1 MSQRRRKIST
11 VLFIALLILIISVF
25 GLSVLRTEQFNRAS
39 QKAVFA
45 GESLFRTGDEEVEGM
60 SVRAEARTSTW
71 SKIIDLNNEGITE
84 NNYQAYTYDFYI
96 TNNSDDEVSEY
107 YFKLTF
113 DREVFL
119 MSAWNGAMEIH
130 QFTDGVENVDTI
142 PDLREFKPEEQNVSF
157 VVIDGDPLIHMHA
170 GDYIIYYPSSGENAM
185 EVPLLAHEGT
195 VPGIILYV
203 PVGKDISRSSLDIY
217 YKFHRL
223 ITSEPLFWVSVAS
236 LGVWLVALLIFC
248 ITEAQYMKY
257 KRLHDHDNEIIKESI
272 ETFTGF
278 IDAKDPYTNGHSN
291 RVAQYTR
298 LIAEE
303 MGYEGEELNRIYYVA
318 LLHDCGKIGVPDNIL
333 GKPGRLTDD
342 EFEIIKSHTTRGDE
356 ILSRFKSL
364 PNVAEGARYHHERY
378 DGKGYPEGKKGEEIP
393 LIARMICVADSFDAM
408 NSNRV
413 YRRKLTREAIIEEI
427 ERNKG
432 TQFDPKIA
440 EVFLNLLKNGG
451 IEGL

>member
-1 MSQRRRKIST
+1 MSQRRRKVYTVISA
-11 VLFIALLILIISVF
+11 ALLVLIISVF
-25 GLSVLRTEQFNRAS
+25 GLSVLRTEQFNRDS
-39 QKAVFA
+39 HKSVFA
-45 GESLFRTGDEEVEGM
+45 GDSLFRVDEAEDEGM
-60 SVRAEARTSTW
+60 CVRAEARSSTW
-71 SKIIDLNNEGITE
+71 SKIIDLYDEGITE
-84 NNYQAYTYDFYI
+84 NNYQAFTYDFYI
-96 TNNSDDEVSEY
+96 KNNTDDEVSDY
-107 YFKLTF
+107 CFKLTF
-113 DREVFL
+113 DRETFL
-119 MSAWNGAMEIH
+119 MSAWNGAVEIH
-130 QFTDGVENVDTI
+130 QFNDGVESVDTV
-142 PDLREFKPEEQNVSF
+142 PDLREFKPEEHNINY
-157 VVIDGDPLIHMHA
+157 VVIDGDSLIHMYA

-185 EVPLLAHEGT
+185 EVPLQPREGT

-203 PVGKDISRSSLDIY
+203 PIGKDISRSSLEIY
-217 YKFHRL
+217 YKYHRL
-223 ITSEPLFWVSVAS
+223 ITSEPLFWVSVAA
-236 LGVWLVALLIFC
+236 LGVWIITLLIFC

-257 KRLHDHDNEIIKESI
+257 KKLHDHDNEIIKESI

-333 GKPGRLTDD
+333 GKPGRLTAD

-364 PNVAEGARYHHERY
+364 PNVTEGARYHHERY

-413 YRRKLTREAIIEEI
+413 YRKKLTREDIIEEI
-427 ERNKG
+427 EKNEG
-432 TQFDPKIA
+432 TQFDPEIA
-440 EVFLNLLKNGG
+440 DILLNLIKNGD
-451 IEGL
+451 IEGI